1 MPKADADGDPGAD
14 RQPRRRPAVLLVLA
28 VAVVA
33 IGLDLLTKTLAVAHL
48 DPTRP
53 KRILGGLIYL
63 SLGRNSGAAFGMAT
77 GMTAVIA
84 IVAVVVAVAIV
95 RISRRLY
102 SVPWA
107 VGLGLILGGAV
118 GNLLDRVF
126 RDPGF
131 LRGAVVDFI
140 SVFAAYGRR
149 FPVFNLADSAIT
161 VGAVIIAITALLGIE
176 FDGSRPGKRSEL
188 PSDSSAKPSTDD

>member
-1 MPKADADGDPGAD
+1 MPKAEPDEDAVAQRP
-14 RQPRRRPAVLLVLA
+14 RRPALLLVLS

-33 IGLDLLTKTLAVAHL
+33 IGLDLLTKALAVAHL
-48 DPTRP
+48 DPGHP

-63 SLGRNSGAAFGMAT
+63 SLGRNSGAAFGMVT
-77 GMTAVIA
+77 GMTVVIA
-84 IVAVVVAVAIV
+84 IIAVVVAAAIV

-118 GNLLDRVF
+118 GNLIDRVF

-131 LRGAVVDFI
+131 LRGGVVDFI
-140 SVFAAYGRR
+140 SVFAAYGQR

-161 VGAVIIAITALLGIE
+161 VGAVIIAIAALLGIE
-176 FDGSRPGKRSEL
+176 FDASRPAKEAEL
-188 PSDSSAKPSTDD
+188 TSDSGAKPSTDD